1 MRPALF
7 IYIHFDSEFEP
18 KIADNFFSFDY
29 YKFTFMLR
37 YVYVCIHVMC
47 LRECMSIK
55 SYVRVIKRDVTQKKE
70 REEEVDIKELNEQE
84 GKISENMRLREREI
98 KNEELSDFKRQ
109 QNQRK
114 VSLN

>member
-1 MRPALF
+1 M
-7 IYIHFDSEFEP
+7 
-18 KIADNFFSFDY
+18 N
-29 YKFTFMLR
+29 
-37 YVYVCIHVMC
+37 VCH
-47 LRECMSIK
+47 K
-55 SYVRVIKRDVTQKKE
+55 VICEGCKTRRSTKE

>member
-1 MRPALF
+1 
-7 IYIHFDSEFEP
+7 
-18 KIADNFFSFDY
+18 
-29 YKFTFMLR
+29 
-37 YVYVCIHVMC
+37 MC
-47 LRECMSIK
+47 ESLKWDE
-55 SYVRVIKRDVTQKKE
+55 TQK
-70 REEEVDIKELNEQE
+70 REEEVDSKELNEQE

>member
-1 MRPALF
+1 MYVNKV
-7 IYIHFDSEFEP
+7 ICEG
-18 KIADNFFSFDY
+18 
-29 YKFTFMLR
+29 YKTR
-37 YVYVCIHVMC
+37 
-47 LRECMSIK
+47 RS
-55 SYVRVIKRDVTQKKE
+55 TKE

-114 VSLN
+114 VFLN

>member
-1 MRPALF
+1 MYVNKV
-7 IYIHFDSEFEP
+7 ICEG
-18 KIADNFFSFDY
+18 
-29 YKFTFMLR
+29 YKTR
-37 YVYVCIHVMC
+37 
-47 LRECMSIK
+47 RN
-55 SYVRVIKRDVTQKKE
+55 TKE

>member
-1 MRPALF
+1 MYVNKV
-7 IYIHFDSEFEP
+7 ICEG
-18 KIADNFFSFDY
+18 
-29 YKFTFMLR
+29 YKTR
-37 YVYVCIHVMC
+37 
-47 LRECMSIK
+47 RNTKE
-55 SYVRVIKRDVTQKKE
+55 RE

>member
-1 MRPALF
+1 MYVNKV
-7 IYIHFDSEFEP
+7 ICEG
-18 KIADNFFSFDY
+18 
-29 YKFTFMLR
+29 YKTR
-37 YVYVCIHVMC
+37 
-47 LRECMSIK
+47 RS
-55 SYVRVIKRDVTQKKE
+55 TKE

>member
-1 MRPALF
+1 
-7 IYIHFDSEFEP
+7 
-18 KIADNFFSFDY
+18 
-29 YKFTFMLR
+29 
-37 YVYVCIHVMC
+37 MC

-55 SYVRVIKRDVTQKKE
+55 SYVRVIKRDVTQKRE
-70 REEEVDIKELNEQE
+70 REEDVDIKELNEQE

>member
-1 MRPALF
+1 MYVNKV
-7 IYIHFDSEFEP
+7 ICEG
-18 KIADNFFSFDY
+18 
-29 YKFTFMLR
+29 YKTR
-37 YVYVCIHVMC
+37 
-47 LRECMSIK
+47 RN
-55 SYVRVIKRDVTQKKE
+55 TKE
-70 REEEVDIKELNEQE
+70 REEKVDIKELNEQE

>member
-7 IYIHFDSEFEP
+7 IYIYFNYESEP
-18 KIADNFFSFDY
+18 RIADNLFLNFDY
-29 YKFTFMLR
+29 YKFTFVLK
-37 YVYVCIHVMC
+37 YAYVCVDVWC
-47 LRECMSIK
+47 LCECMSIK
-55 SYVRVIKRDVTQKKE
+55 SYVRVIKRDVTQK
-70 REEEVDIKELNEQE
+70 REEEVDSKELNEQE
-84 GKISENMRLREREI
+84 GRISENMRLREREI

>member
-1 MRPALF
+1 MYVNKV
-7 IYIHFDSEFEP
+7 ICEG
-18 KIADNFFSFDY
+18 
-29 YKFTFMLR
+29 YKTR
-37 YVYVCIHVMC
+37 
-47 LRECMSIK
+47 RS
-55 SYVRVIKRDVTQKKE
+55 TKE
-70 REEEVDIKELNEQE
+70 REEEVDITELNEQE